1 MIVPDK
7 FSPDMTVDEFRAYVE
22 DFHYDV
28 MFKYRG
34 EEFRFYFDRAHN
46 IVESYTEDMVNF
58 ETWED
63 MLKAKYFQGKTLA
76 EALPEFE
83 EM

>member
-1 MIVPDK
+1 MIVTDK

-22 DFHYDV
+22 STHTDV

-34 EEFRFYFDRAHN
+34 EEFRFYFEPERN
-46 IVESYTEDMVNF
+46 IVESESDDMEDF